1 MDDTGGGFVVGWG
14 TLALI
19 NAALAQTKNRSRLGW
34 FLLSLF
40 FGPVATLAILLIGTG
55 GRRRERFMNGPA
67 GASGVSR
74 TTRSWTD
81 NQ

>member
-1 MDDTGGGFVVGWG
+1 MNNTEFGGEQIVGWG

-40 FGPVATLAILLIGTG
+40 FGPLATLAILLVDKA
-55 GRRRERFMNGPA
+55 R
-67 GASGVSR
+67 
-74 TTRSWTD
+74 
-81 NQ
+81 